1 MHSSSTAVA
10 DTAENQG
17 KGIFHGKWKIAIII
31 IIQLIN
37 KSKGLI
43 LRCADCG
50 ENNIKTCT

>member
-31 IIQLIN
+31 ITQLIN

-43 LRCADCG
+43 L
-50 ENNIKTCT
+50 